1 MFSFPESMA
10 NKFKLYLMILPQGE
24 NILMWIG
31 FVIAGPLLAAAF
43 LIRMKRSN
51 TNKSTRNIIMWDD
64 NSAYAKSLRKMSLDI
79 EKSKMQS
86 VYTPCELPLNEQ
98 HDSDSPFLNS
108 SDKNTSE
115 SEPETEIEMNDE
127 RRPSLLRTQAEKIKD
142 MGINFGNRIQ
152 GNFDEISKNIRNLT
166 NKLNGEKQNNSLSD
180 MSSEAN
186 ADLCQSSEED
196 QSNEMRRYSL
206 PCDILGNINYQM
218 IESSD
223 DDDVCNVEIVDDGSE
238 FDPTTDEILVRRMS
252 VENSNKIDRL
262 NKLETETN
270 V

>member
-1 MFSFPESMA
+1 MFGFPESMI
-10 NKFKLYLMILPQGE
+10 NKFKLYLLILPQAE

-31 FVIAGPLLAAAF
+31 FVIAGPLLAAAV
-43 LIRMKRSN
+43 LIKLKRSN
-51 TNKSTRNIIMWDD
+51 KIRSKRNVIMWDD

-86 VYTPCELPLNEQ
+86 VYTPCELPLSEQ

-115 SEPETEIEMNDE
+115 SEPETEIEISNE

-142 MGINFGNRIQ
+142 MGINIGNRIQ
-152 GNFDEISKNIRNLT
+152 GNFDEISKNIKNLT
-166 NKLNGEKQNNSLSD
+166 NKLNGEKPNNSLSD
-180 MSSEAN
+180 VSSETN
-186 ADLCQSSEED
+186 ADLCQSSEEE
-196 QSNEMRRYSL
+196 QYNETRRFSL
-206 PCDILGNINYQM
+206 PGDILGNVNYQM
-218 IESSD
+218 VESSD

-238 FDPTTDEILVRRMS
+238 FDPTTDEIFIRRMS
-252 VENSNKIDRL
+252 IENSNKIDRL